1 MRTSLSTLAA
11 LTLGAAA
18 FAFSGEESAPVQVE
32 PPALT
37 AALDSISTENIAA
50 DLHFFA
56 SDEMKGRDTPSPE
69 QRIAA
74 RFLAARLGRLGW
86 TPGAQEGSWFWDFEL
101 PMMRVDDVASHLTA
115 TVEGR
120 ELKMRLGE
128 HYTFSGRRPT
138 RHDVSAKGVV
148 YAGSLSDEEVEKL
161 DLDGHWM
168 LVRADEGVDRGDIIR
183 VARKGSAAGI
193 LVAPGT
199 SVDADAMVARVEEYS
214 ASMTKSRLS
223 RGSVSESR
231 SIPYVYIT
239 EEATQALLQL
249 GDLTE
254 PKAGDVIDA
263 ELHEERV
270 VDDQSKAALEN
281 VVGIWPGSDPVL
293 KDELIILSAHY
304 DHVGT
309 NEEGEVFNGA
319 DDNGSG
325 SMCLLNVAEALT
337 HYGPMRRTVMIMWV
351 SGEEKGLLGSAAW
364 TKDPYLPEGL
374 KPILNINIDMVG
386 RNAPE
391 KLMITPTSEHEAY
404 NGLTRLAEQNRA
416 FEGFDK
422 LESADAYWSRSDH
435 ANFSRNLEIPVAF
448 LFSDVHEDYHKVTDT
463 PDKINFDKVRR
474 VARLVVRM
482 LDGLQA
488 DVLELD

>member
-1 MRTSLSTLAA
+1 MRTPLFTLAA
-11 LTLGAAA
+11 LSLGAAA
-18 FAFSGEESAPVQVE
+18 FAFSGEEATPV
-32 PPALT
+32 ALQPT
-37 AALDSISTENIAA
+37 ALSAALDSISTENIAA

-56 SDEMKGRDTPSPE
+56 SDEMAGRDTPSPE

-86 TPGAQEGSWFWDFEL
+86 EPGAQEGSWFWEYEL
-101 PMMRVDDVASHLTA
+101 PMVAVDDVASHLTA

-120 ELKMRLGE
+120 ELRMRLGE

-138 RHDVSAKGVV
+138 VHDVSANGIV
-148 YAGSLSDEEVEKL
+148 YAGALSDAEVEAI
-161 DLDGHWM
+161 DLEGHWM
-168 LVRADEGVDRGDIIR
+168 LVRADEGVDRGKIIS
-183 VARKGSAAGI
+183 VARKGKAAGI

-199 SVDADAMVARVEEYS
+199 SIDAAAMTARVEEYT
-214 ASMTKSRLS
+214 ADMTKSRLS
-223 RGSVSESR
+223 RGSVGESR

-239 EEATQALLQL
+239 EDATQTLLQL
-249 GDLTE
+249 GGLDD
-254 PKAGDVIDA
+254 PKAGDAIDA
-263 ELHEERV
+263 ELREARV
-270 VDDQSKAALEN
+270 VDDQSKAELEN
-281 VVGIWPGSDPVL
+281 VIGIWPGSDPVL
-293 KDELIILSAHY
+293 KDEVILLSAHY

-309 NEEGEVFNGA
+309 NADGEVFNGA

-337 HYGPMRRTVMIMWV
+337 HYGPMRRTVMILWV

-364 TKDPYLPEGL
+364 TKDPYLPEGMT
-374 KPILNINIDMVG
+374 PILNINIDMVG

-416 FEGFDK
+416 FEGFDE
-422 LESADAYWSRSDH
+422 LASADAYWSRSDH

-448 LFSDVHEDYHKVTDT
+448 LFSDVHEDYHQLTDT
-463 PDKINFDKVRR
+463 PDKIDYDKVRR

-488 DVLELD
+488 DVLQLD